1 MGENKGNRTVAI
13 GLMLFAL
20 FSCWEPDLPG
30 SHGSGR
36 RHQRLV
42 GCPGLRR
49 HRCRLAARGCPGHGL
64 LGL

>member
-20 FSCWEPDLPG
+20 FFGAGNLIFPAAMG
-30 SHGSGR
+30 
-36 RHQRLV
+36 QRLV

-49 HRCRLAARGCPGHGL
+49 HRCRLAFGRCPGHGL
-64 LGL
+64 LRL